1 MSKSRSANQQ
11 QARAAPSQAAH
22 QNPKPPQKPQGPQ
35 LSRAAEL
42 RERLTRASHEYY
54 VLDRP
59 TMPDAEYD
67 KLFRELQDLEREFP
81 ECASPDSPTLRIGAE
96 VQSQLAKHEHMRT
109 MLSLGNAFD
118 DEELRAWEERL
129 VRLAGA
135 DVAKSGYTA
144 ELKIDGT
151 AVALTY
157 ENRIFVMG
165 ATRGN
170 GSIGEDVTVNLRTVR
185 DVPLRLHD
193 SAPKGRIEVRGEVY
207 FPFDRFEEM
216 NEARARAGDPVFAN
230 PRNAASGSLRMLDPA
245 ITASRPLRFFGYSV
259 AVPDGDDLPF
269 ESQTEL
275 LDALVDWGVPVAPH
289 RKRAKTLA
297 EVEKWA
303 YDLEH
308 KWRSELN
315 FAIDGGV
322 VKVDSLRLQEELGVV
337 GGGEPRW
344 GIARKFAPDI
354 AETKLLDI
362 QVNVGRTGAINP
374 FAVLEP
380 VEIGGVVVKLA
391 TLHNEDLIMA
401 KDLRVG
407 DWVQVKRAGEVIPQI
422 IAPIP
427 DRRTGSEQQWRM
439 PKKCP
444 VCSTPLTREE
454 DEAAIYCPNV
464 ACPGRQLEGL
474 VHFTSRGAMDIR
486 GLSYARI
493 EQLVQEG
500 LVKDPGDLYALTREQ
515 LLGLEGYAEKGADS
529 LIAAIEASKSQPL
542 NRLLSALGIRHVG
555 AIAAQLLAQNFGT
568 LDALVAASSDD
579 MLSVR
584 GIGATIADGV
594 VAYFSDPAGRKLVE
608 KLRDAGV
615 NFTEPRAVVAGGPV
629 SGKIVVIT
637 GTLPTLSR
645 TKATAMIEAAGGR
658 VTGSVSKS
666 TSFLLAGEEAGS
678 KLDKAKSLGVEIIDE
693 ANLLRRMNSDATSSE

>member
-1 MSKSRSANQQ
+1 MS
-11 QARAAPSQAAH
+11 
-22 QNPKPPQKPQGPQ
+22 
-35 LSRAAEL
+35 
-42 RERLTRASHEYY
+42 
-54 VLDRP
+54 
-59 TMPDAEYD
+59 DAEYD

-129 VRLAGA
+129 VRLAG
-135 DVAKSGYTA
+135 DDIRKSGYTA

-170 GSIGEDVTVNLRTVR
+170 GTIGEEVTVNLRTVR
-185 DVPLRLHD
+185 DVPLRLHE
-193 SAPKGRIEVRGEVY
+193 SAPAGRMEIRGEVY

-230 PRNAASGSLRMLDPA
+230 PRNAAAGSLRMLDPGV
-245 ITASRPLRFFGYSV
+245 TASRPLRFFGYSV
-259 AVPDGDDLPF
+259 VAPDGQDLPF
-269 ESQTEL
+269 ETQTEL
-275 LDALVDWGVPVAPH
+275 LDALAEWGVPVAPH

-297 EVEKWA
+297 AVEEWA
-303 YDLEH
+303 HDLEH
-308 KWRSELN
+308 NIRGKLN
-315 FAIDGGV
+315 FGIDGAV

-337 GGGEPRW
+337 GGREPRW
-344 GIARKFAPDI
+344 AIARKFAPDI
-354 AETKLLDI
+354 AETRLLAI
-362 QVNVGRTGAINP
+362 EVNVGRTGAINP
-374 FAVLEP
+374 FAVLDP

-427 DRRTGSEQQWRM
+427 DRRTGAEQQWRM
-439 PKKCP
+439 PKRCP

-555 AIAAQLLAQNFGT
+555 AIAAQLLAQHFGT
-568 LDALVAASSDD
+568 MDALMAAPADD
-579 MLSVR
+579 ILSVR
-584 GIGATIADGV
+584 GIGATIANGV
-594 VAYFSDPAGRKLVE
+594 VAYFADPSGKRLIE
-608 KLRDAGV
+608 RLRSSGV
-615 NFTEPRAVVAGGPV
+615 NFTEPRAVVAGGPF
-629 SGKIVVIT
+629 SGLTFVIT

-645 TKATAMIEAAGGR
+645 SKATALIEEAGGR
-658 VTGSVSKS
+658 VTGSVSKA
-666 TSFLLAGEEAGS
+666 TDFLLAGNEAGS
-678 KLDKAKSLGVEIIDE
+678 KLEKAKSLGVEILDE
-693 ANLLRRMNSDATSSE
+693 ADLLRRVNPAATSSE

>member
-1 MSKSRSANQQ
+1 MS
-11 QARAAPSQAAH
+11 
-22 QNPKPPQKPQGPQ
+22 
-35 LSRAAEL
+35 
-42 RERLTRASHEYY
+42 
-54 VLDRP
+54 
-59 TMPDAEYD
+59 DADYD
-67 KLFRELQDLEREFP
+67 KLFRELQNLEREFP
-81 ECASPDSPTLRIGAE
+81 ECFSPDSPTLRIGAE
-96 VQSQLAKHEHMRT
+96 VQSQLAKHEHMRP

-129 VRLAGA
+129 VRLAGD

-170 GSIGEDVTVNLRTVR
+170 GTIGEDVTVNLRTVR
-185 DVPLRLHD
+185 DVPLRLRE
-193 SAPKGRIEVRGEVY
+193 SAPEGRIEVRGEVY

-230 PRNAASGSLRMLDPA
+230 PRNAAAGSLRMLDPGV
-245 ITASRPLRFFGYSV
+245 TASRPLRFFGYSV
-259 AVPDGDDLPF
+259 AAPDGEELPF
-269 ESQTEL
+269 ATQTEL
-275 LDALVDWGVPVAPH
+275 LDALTEWGVPVAPH

-297 EVEKWA
+297 DVEAWA
-303 YDLEH
+303 HDLEH
-308 KWRSELN
+308 NIRGKLK

-322 VKVDSLRLQEELGVV
+322 VKVDSLRLQDELGVV
-337 GGGEPRW
+337 GGREPRW
-344 GIARKFAPDI
+344 AIARKFAPDI
-354 AETKLLDI
+354 AETRLLDI

-391 TLHNEDLIMA
+391 TLHNEDLIIA

-407 DWVQVKRAGEVIPQI
+407 DWVQVKRAGEVIPQV

-427 DRRTGSEQQWRM
+427 DRRTGSEEPWRM
-439 PKKCP
+439 PKRCP
-444 VCSTPLTREE
+444 VCGTPLTREE

-500 LVKDPGDLYALTREQ
+500 LVNDPGDLYALTREQ
-515 LLGLEGYAEKGADS
+515 LLRLEGYADKGTDG
-529 LIAAIEASKSQPL
+529 LISAIETSKSQPL
-542 NRLLSALGIRHVG
+542 NRLLNALGIRHVG
-555 AIAAQLLAQNFGT
+555 AIAAQLLAQHFGT
-568 LDALVAASSDD
+568 LDALMAASADD
-579 MLSVR
+579 ILAVR
-584 GIGATIADGV
+584 GIGATIANGV
-594 VAYFSDPAGRKLVE
+594 VAYFSDPSAKRLIE
-608 KLRDAGV
+608 KLRASGV
-615 NFTEPRAVVAGGPV
+615 NLTEPRAVVAGGPL
-629 SGKIVVIT
+629 SGLTFVIT

-645 TKATAMIEAAGGR
+645 SKATAMIEAAGGR
-658 VTGSVSKS
+658 VTGSVSKA
-666 TSFLLAGEEAGS
+666 TDFLLAGEEAGS
-678 KLDKAKSLGVEIIDE
+678 KLEKAKSLDVDVIDE
-693 ANLLRRMNSDATSSE
+693 ADLLRRLDSPATSSA